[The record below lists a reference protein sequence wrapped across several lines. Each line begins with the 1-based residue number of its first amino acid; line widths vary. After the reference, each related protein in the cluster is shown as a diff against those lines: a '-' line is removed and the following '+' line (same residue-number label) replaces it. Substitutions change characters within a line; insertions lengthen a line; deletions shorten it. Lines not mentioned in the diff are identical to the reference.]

1 MFIYIC
7 PSEQMWVLN
16 PKATQ
21 NRMKHRRGIV
31 FRQNLQQ
38 LKSDNKATELRMLTT
53 QEVKIYKAKKSKV
66 PKDCYFTS
74 KYFRKI
80 SMFLVKREHRKLKS
94 ADRKESCL
102 KT

>member
-1 MFIYIC
+1 
-7 PSEQMWVLN
+7 
-16 PKATQ
+16 
-21 NRMKHRRGIV
+21 MKHRRGIV

-102 KT
+102 KTLKKKKIGYIFLILNTLRWWNFS